1 MKRAPQLSSPPA
13 DFLAKMQVLLP
24 AGEYDAFLAA
34 YNRPPRVG
42 LRVNT
47 LKISA
52 ADFSS
57 IAPFP
62 LAPLGAWEPAAFT
75 VVDDSRPGRHPYH
88 DAGLYYLQEPSA
100 MVAAAL
106 LAPRP
111 GELVLD
117 LAAAPGGKATHLAAL
132 LNEPAGGA
140 PASALRRTLDATGLL
155 VANDVHAGRARL
167 LAENLACWGAVNIVV
182 TQDEPERLA
191 AAFGP
196 VFDRVLIDAPCSGEG
211 RFRRQEGIE
220 WSEAIVAACAR
231 RQRGILAV
239 APDLVRPG
247 GRLLYATCTFS
258 PEEDEAV
265 VADFLADARE
275 FALREP
281 PRFPGFDRGRPEWVG
296 GAVLGETAA
305 QLERAVRL
313 WPHRFP
319 GEGHFLAL
327 MEREGDEL
335 GESAGAF
342 PRRPPGANEARLWA
356 AFAEET
362 LALELPAGRLHVH
375 AGRLYLLPRRAPTVG
390 RVHLVRYGL
399 LLGEFRP
406 GRFVPAHDLALSLN
420 AADAA
425 TAVSWPAGDP
435 RLRVYL
441 SGADLS
447 LAELPVAAD
456 GWTLVAVDGFG
467 LGWGKRA
474 GGRLKNHYPHHLRR
488 GL

>member
-1 MKRAPQLSSPPA
+1 MKRATQPAGPPA
-13 DFLAKMQVLLP
+13 DFLAKMQALLP
-24 AGEYDAFLAA
+24 TGEYDAFVAA
-34 YNRPPRVG
+34 YDRPPRVG

-47 LKISA
+47 LKISV

-75 VVDDSRPGRHPYH
+75 VPDDTRPGRHPYH
-88 DAGLYYLQEPSA
+88 DAGLYYLQDPSA

-132 LNEPAGGA
+132 LNGPGGGA

-167 LAENLACWGAVNIVV
+167 LAENLARWGAVNVVV

-191 AAFGP
+191 AALGP
-196 VFDRVLIDAPCSGEG
+196 VFDRVLLDAPCSGEG
-211 RFRRQEGIE
+211 MFRRQEGIE

-231 RQRGILAV
+231 RQRGILAG

-258 PEEDEAV
+258 PEEDEGVIA
-265 VADFLADARE
+265 AFLAGAPA
-275 FALREP
+275 FALAEP
-281 PRFPGFDRGRPEWVG
+281 PRFPGFDRGRPEWVETSG
-296 GAVLGETAA
+296 KTAA
-305 QLERAVRL
+305 QLARAVRL

-327 MEREGDEL
+327 MERDGDEA
-335 GESAGAF
+335 GEPAGAF
-342 PRRPPGANEARLWA
+342 PRRPPSANEERLWA
-356 AFAEET
+356 AFADEA
-362 LALELPAGRLHVH
+362 LSLELPAGRLHVH
-375 AGRLYLLPRRAPTVG
+375 ANRLYLLPRRAPAVG
-390 RVHLVRYGL
+390 RAHLLRYGL

-406 GRFVPAHDLALSLN
+406 SRFVPAHDLALSLN

-425 TAVSWPAGDP
+425 SAVSWPADDP
-435 RLRVYL
+435 RLRAYL
-441 SGADLS
+441 SGADLPA
-447 LAELPVAAD
+447 AELPAAPN

-474 GGRLKNHYPHHLRR
+474 GGRLKNHYPHPLRR
-488 GL
+488 L